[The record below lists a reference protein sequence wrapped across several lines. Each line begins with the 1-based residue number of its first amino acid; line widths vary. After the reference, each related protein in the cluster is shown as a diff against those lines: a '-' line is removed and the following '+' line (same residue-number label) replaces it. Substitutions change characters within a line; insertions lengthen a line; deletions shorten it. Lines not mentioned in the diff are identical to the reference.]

1 MYSTSHT
8 IHIPAGR
15 DPCQGFASA
24 SLLACEGSPA
34 AVSAPTHPVRGPG
47 KPCGPHRGQGRRQP
61 GYGGPPRPRGTK
73 PKAGNCSWGGGA
85 GPRGRLGC
93 AGKQ

>member
-34 AVSAPTHPVRGPG
+34 AVSAPTCPCQGPKEALRPSQGPG
-47 KPCGPHRGQGRRQP
+47 ETSTGLWRPAPPKGHETQGRQ
-61 GYGGPPRPRGTK
+61 
-73 PKAGNCSWGGGA
+73 
-85 GPRGRLGC
+85 L
-93 AGKQ
+93 